1 MTPKQCRLVPGR
13 AVILGA
19 GVALAALVSGCQPA
33 VECGTWAFSGSPGD
47 SDNYVI
53 SDGFTF
59 NPANCGKSCDCS
71 ADCIIQMTWVYDAE
85 SGTYILDHSHESHGS
100 VKATSDNW
108 EIDQWDTWGYAYYG
122 LQNNGVFDPGYNNA
136 GSNGVATTLYD
147 NPGGYSKNTY
157 FYAVDVAVCYTSR
170 TCQNKILGSYFWSFA
185 VDGSGN
191 VSGFLNAPGWTSIES
206 EFQDAVTVWNT
217 KWVPF
222 STTITIDDGTAT
234 LPSAVPLPTLTD
246 L

>member
-1 MTPKQCRLVPGR
+1 
-13 AVILGA
+13 
-19 GVALAALVSGCQPA
+19 
-33 VECGTWAFSGSPGD
+33 
-47 SDNYVI
+47 
-53 SDGFTF
+53 
-59 NPANCGKSCDCS
+59 
-71 ADCIIQMTWVYDAE
+71 VYDAE

>member
-1 MTPKQCRLVPGR
+1 MTPKQCLLVPGR

-19 GVALAALVSGCQPA
+19 GMALAALVSGCQPA
-33 VECGTWAFSGSPGD
+33 VECGTWAFSDTPNGD
-47 SDNYVI
+47 KYTI

-59 NPANCGKSCDCS
+59 NPANCGKSCDCGV
-71 ADCIIQMTWVYDAE
+71 DCIIQMTWVYDAA
-85 SGTYILDHSHESHGS
+85 SGTYILDHSEESHGS

-108 EIDQWDTWGYAYYG
+108 EIDQWDDWGYAYYG

-136 GSNGVATTLYD
+136 GSNGVATVLQDT
-147 NPGGYSKNTY
+147 PGGYSTDTY
-157 FYAVDVAVCYTSR
+157 FFAVDVAVCYNSK
-170 TCQNKILGSYFWSFA
+170 TCQNKILGSYFWSFT
-185 VDGSGN
+185 VDTSGN
-191 VSGFLNAPGWTSIES
+191 TTPFVNVVGWTGIES

-222 STTITIDDGTAT
+222 STTITINDGTAT